1 MRISLKEFS
10 YFNILLISKI
20 TLGDG
25 VMKKIFYF
33 LIVAT
38 LALTGC
44 SDSGSSTSSGG
55 GGTGTL
61 SNEEVE
67 TLVFM
72 REEEKLARDV
82 YRTLYQRWNLSIF
95 NNISESEQTHMDT
108 LANMLTTYGIAD
120 PVTSDTTGSFTNPQ
134 LASLYDQLVARG
146 STSSSEAIQV
156 GIFIEETDIT
166 DLQKAISEST
176 HDDLIRAYENLL
188 QGSYNHLQAFTA
200 QAG

>member
-1 MRISLKEFS
+1 MS
-10 YFNILLISKI
+10 
-20 TLGDG
+20 DG

-33 LIVAT
+33 LVLGT
-38 LALTGC
+38 FLLAGC
-44 SDSGSSTSSGG
+44 SDSGSSTSSG

-67 TLVFM
+67 TLVYM

-82 YRTLYQRWNLSIF
+82 YRTLFQRWSLSIF

-108 LANMLTTYGIAD
+108 LATMLTSYGIAD
-120 PVTSDTTGSFTNPQ
+120 PVTSDTTGSFTNPE

-146 STSSSEAIQV
+146 STSSSAAIQV

-166 DLQKAISEST
+166 DLQKAITEST

-200 QAG
+200 QPG